1 MNVFSLTATLGLA
14 IMPVAMILGAAPV
27 HAILRAVGL

>member
-1 MNVFSLTATLGLA
+1 MNIFSLTATIGLA
-14 IMPVAMILGAAPV
+14 IMPIAMILGAAPV

>member
-1 MNVFSLTATLGLA
+1 MNLFSLSATLGLA
-14 IMPVAMILGAAPV
+14 VLPVAMILGAAPV